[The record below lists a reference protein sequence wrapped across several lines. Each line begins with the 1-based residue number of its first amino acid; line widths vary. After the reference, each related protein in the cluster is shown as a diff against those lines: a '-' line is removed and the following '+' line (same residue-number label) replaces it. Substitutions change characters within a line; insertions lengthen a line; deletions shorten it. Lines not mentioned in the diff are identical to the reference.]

1 MDNEENRMNL
11 NNSFRNTQKQIN
23 KKKHICL
30 YPNCDKIAVSS
41 HSQQRNR
48 SLLSIAGKNNKVYV
62 LNADLGHSYD
72 FKTDEFK
79 ILYKLTGIGLAST
92 FKGFCEE
99 HESIFK
105 LFEDNGLNIKEKE
118 HIYYLHYR
126 TLMYGYSKIRKE
138 IERANQDNE
147 QSIKTYSNID
157 TESINK
163 NRVNN
168 LKQVLAN
175 QKSES
180 DIVIKHIENK
190 DEDFLSW
197 ISIEIPMNIGISSSF
212 SSVLSDYDS
221 NGHNPTFTFNIL
233 PDINSTIIIIA
244 WLRIY
249 NNQAKGI
256 VDLENKDFEY
266 LVNKFAFYLSED
278 ICINPELFDSNIDI
292 QNAVKEIGHLIDPL
306 FFEKNPIKNIIKIIE
321 YDIVKEL

>member
-1 MDNEENRMNL
+1 MDNEKNRMNL

-23 KKKHICL
+23 NKKHICL
-30 YPNCDKIAVSS
+30 YPNCNKTAVDS
-41 HSQQRNR
+41 HSQQRKR
-48 SLLSIAGKNNKVYV
+48 SLLSIAKNNKVYA

-79 ILYKLTGIGLAST
+79 ISYKLTGIRLAST

-105 LFEDNGLNIKEKE
+105 VFEENGLNIEEKE

-163 NRVNN
+163 NRINN
-168 LKQVLAN
+168 LKQNLVN

-197 ISIEIPMNIGISSSF
+197 ISVELPTNIGISSSF
-212 SSVLSDYDS
+212 SSILSDYDS
-221 NGHNPTFTFNIL
+221 NGHNPTFTFDIL

-244 WLRIY
+244 WLKIY
-249 NNQAKGI
+249 DNQAKWI
-256 VDLENKDFEY
+256 LDLANKDFEF
-266 LVNKFAFYLSED
+266 LVNYFAFYLSED
-278 ICINPELFDSNIDI
+278 ICINPELYDSSIDI
-292 QNAVKEIGHLIDPL
+292 QNAVKEIGHIIDPL
-306 FFEKNPIKNIIKIIE
+306 FFEKNPIKRIIK
-321 YDIVKEL
+321 V